1 MGIVNWVQLTLAA
14 PVVPRSNVRMTS
26 SERARVASEILAT
39 YVLVR
44 WWLIRLDFHT
54 TVEAARGVRTSLQA
68 HEDATSAALRLGI
81 AVDRTLRRMPLD
93 TRCLVRSLVLTRLLA
108 RRGIGSTFVI
118 GVRAKPEFAAHAWL
132 ERDGVALLPTGPE
145 FHPITEL

>member
-1 MGIVNWVQLTLAA
+1 
-14 PVVPRSNVRMTS
+14 MTS
-26 SERARVASEILAT
+26 SERARVAGEILAT

-44 WWLIRLDFHT
+44 WWLVRLDFPA
-54 TVEAARGVRTSLQA
+54 TVYAARRVRRSSHAQQ
-68 HEDATSAALRLGI
+68 DATSAALRLGI
-81 AVDRTLRRMPLD
+81 AVHRTLHRMPLD

-108 RRGIGSTFVI
+108 RRGIASTFVI

-145 FHPITEL
+145 FHSITEL